1 MILGI
6 PKEGRVVQG
15 FEEKRVSLT
24 PAGVRELVNRGA
36 RIFVAAEAGSAA
48 GFRAGDY
55 RAAGAEIAY
64 SNEEVIR
71 RADLVLQVG
80 RPDSGEWGYYNSG
93 AGLMGFLRLG
103 SAEVSLLRFL
113 CERKLTAVGYEGVEE
128 EDGSLPILRTSSEI
142 AGKLAVQLAGRL
154 LENQSG
160 GRGVLLG
167 GLPGIPPADVV
178 IVGGG
183 TLGYYAARSFL
194 GAGASVYV
202 LDNDLRRLQQ
212 LDTLFEGRL
221 VTALANQSNLEKH
234 VAFADVLIGSVLE
247 RGRISPVVVTAAMV
261 QKMQPG
267 SVIIDF
273 SIDHGGCVE
282 TSRLWTGGGFLF
294 TEFGV
299 VHFCAPNVPA
309 LVARTSSHA
318 LTNAL
323 LPHLAD
329 LAGDGLHSALRR
341 NRALRQGLYVLNG
354 LLSSRFAQPEF
365 PSADLESMVH
375 GMD

>member
-6 PKEGRVVQG
+6 PKEGRVVPG

-24 PAGVRELVNRGA
+24 PAGVRELVDRGA
-36 RIFVAAEAGSAA
+36 RVYVTSDAGSGS

-55 RAAGAEIAY
+55 RSAGAEIAY

-71 RADLVLQVG
+71 RADVVLLVG
-80 RPDSGEWGYYNSG
+80 RPDPAEWGFYNSG
-93 AGLMGFLRLG
+93 SGLLGFLRLG
-103 SAEVSLLRFL
+103 TAEGPLLQFL
-113 CERKLTAVGYEGVEE
+113 CERELTAVGYEAVEE
-128 EDGSLPILRTSSEI
+128 DDGTLPILRISSEI
-142 AGKLAVQLAGRL
+142 AGKLSVQLAGRL

-160 GRGVLLG
+160 GRGILLG

-183 TLGYYAARSFL
+183 TLGYHAARSFV

-202 LDNDLRRLQQ
+202 LDDDLRRLQQ
-212 LDTLFEGRL
+212 LDSLFQGRL
-221 VTALANQSNLEKH
+221 VTAMATQSNLEKH
-234 VAFADVLIGSVLE
+234 VAFADVLIGAVLR
-247 RGRISPVVVTAAMV
+247 RGRAAPVVVTSTMV
-261 QKMQPG
+261 KRMQPG

-282 TSRLWTGGGFLF
+282 TSRLWSGGGFLF
-294 TEFGV
+294 TEFDV

-318 LTNAL
+318 LTNSL
-323 LPHLAD
+323 LPYLTAVVS
-329 LAGDGLHSALRR
+329 GGLTSALEQ
-341 NRALRQGLYVLNG
+341 NRTLRQGLFALRG
-354 LLSSRFAQPEF
+354 KLSHRLGQPGF
-365 PSADLESMVH
+365 PSADLEAMAH